1 MKFTWFLIFLLQ
13 VKIVKTKFYHQIWYK
28 LMNGCLVVYIKRDLS
43 GNIDNELIIQQFHNI
58 TSRRGEL

>member
-1 MKFTWFLIFLLQ
+1 
-13 VKIVKTKFYHQIWYK
+13 
-28 LMNGCLVVYIKRDLS
+28 MNGCLVVYIKRDLS